1 MTCLKY
7 ISNGRAE
14 YMSLYISE
22 SMILP
27 LCDGVMMMMRT
38 GKIFLQ
44 LKFHLLPHFISS
56 SGVVRLRSSTYWEVK
71 KANEG
76 MEVITR
82 IY

>member
-14 YMSLYISE
+14 ILYISE

-71 KANEG
+71 KANEC